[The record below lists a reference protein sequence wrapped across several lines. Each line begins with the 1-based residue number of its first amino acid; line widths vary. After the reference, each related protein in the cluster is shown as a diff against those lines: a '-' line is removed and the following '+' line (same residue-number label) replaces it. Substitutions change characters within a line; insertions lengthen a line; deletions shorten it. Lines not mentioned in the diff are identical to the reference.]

1 TLAALLKPM
10 RVTRMWRFGL
20 YYFLVFGCFV
30 AFAQWLVPYYVNVY
44 GTSLVTAGLFA
55 SMFSL
60 PAGLTRAVGGW
71 FSDKWG
77 ARRVLY
83 GVLGASILIS
93 LCLIVPK
100 MMVVSP
106 GRGVMAAKAGVVEQV
121 NDSLVTVGGIDYPLT
136 RIRHDFEKLDSR
148 QLVMPTKASWQQPMV
163 KIGDQVGKRQLL
175 ARGITQIYFQANMR
189 VFTILV
195 ILIGLVWGIGM
206 AAVYKHISEYF
217 PSEVGVVGGMVGV
230 IGGLGGFFCP
240 ILFGYLLDGSGLWTS
255 SWMLMLVL
263 SIMCYWWMSRVVS
276 RMIHWNE

>member
-1 TLAALLKPM
+1 
-10 RVTRMWRFGL
+10 
-20 YYFLVFGCFV
+20 
-30 AFAQWLVPYYVNVY
+30 
-44 GTSLVTAGLFA
+44 
-55 SMFSL
+55 
-60 PAGLTRAVGGW
+60 
-71 FSDKWG
+71 
-77 ARRVLY
+77 
-83 GVLGASILIS
+83 
-93 LCLIVPK
+93 
-100 MMVVSP
+100 
-106 GRGVMAAKAGVVEQV
+106 
-121 NDSLVTVGGIDYPLT
+121 
-136 RIRHDFEKLDSR
+136 
-148 QLVMPTKASWQQPMV
+148 MPTKASWQQPMV